1 MEDIIDAD
9 YTDVIL
15 MSKVIHYCEPMY
27 VSWYIRIDLAHFL
40 STPGLALQRVLKK
53 TKVKL
58 YLLTDIDILLIVEKG
73 IRGVIYHAI
82 HWCVEADNKYMQDH
96 DKNKES
102 LYLKYWDVNNLYGW
116 AISQRLPVDS
126 FKCVENISQFNK
138 DLLQN
143 CNEDSDAG
151 HFFEISKNYMTFTII
166 FHFYLN

>member
-1 MEDIIDAD
+1 M
-9 YTDVIL
+9 
-15 MSKVIHYCEPMY
+15 
-27 VSWYIRIDLAHFL
+27 
-40 STPGLALQRVLKK
+40 
-53 TKVKL
+53 
-58 YLLTDIDILLIVEKG
+58 
-73 IRGVIYHAI
+73 
-82 HWCVEADNKYMQDH
+82 EADNKYMQDH

-151 HFFEISKNYMTFTII
+151 HFFEISKNYMISQ
-166 FHFYLN
+166 